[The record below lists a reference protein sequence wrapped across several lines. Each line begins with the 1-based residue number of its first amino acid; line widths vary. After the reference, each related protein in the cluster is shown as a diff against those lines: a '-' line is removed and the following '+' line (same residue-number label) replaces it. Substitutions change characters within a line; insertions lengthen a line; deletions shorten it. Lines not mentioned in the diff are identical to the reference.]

1 MTKIQAIETLEDA
14 FKNNKE
20 YKKTWQDYIELA
32 VTEEMEENGFSDKD
46 IIAIRGH
53 IAKHIIRLFDADW
66 WKAQQ
71 QKI

>member
-1 MTKIQAIETLEDA
+1 MTVIQAIEVLETA

-32 VTEEMEENGFSDKD
+32 VTEEMEEMNFNDKD
-46 IIAIRGH
+46 IIAIRGQ
-53 IAKHIIRLFDADW
+53 IAKHILHLFDSDW

-71 QKI
+71 